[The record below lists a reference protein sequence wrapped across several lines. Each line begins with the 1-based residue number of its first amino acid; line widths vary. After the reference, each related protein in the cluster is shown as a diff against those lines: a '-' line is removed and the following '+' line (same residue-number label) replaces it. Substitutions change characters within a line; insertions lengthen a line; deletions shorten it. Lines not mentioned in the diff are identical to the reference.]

1 MLYIVFDFCKEKE
14 LKSRKE
20 YLKSAFNVDF
30 KYYRLNGST
39 FVYETKCSY
48 YDNIIFLVGH
58 NLLINMFL
66 KLNKII
72 RNKYIIIDSCYINN
86 ISEIEKFK
94 VKKVFLS
101 KNLNKEDVRFDD
113 TGWNFGITK
122 PEILLYDSRD
132 EKDLIKRIKDI
143 YYMYY
148 DIRGKKIWE
157 N

>member
-86 ISEIEKFK
+86 ISAI
-94 VKKVFLS
+94 
-101 KNLNKEDVRFDD
+101 
-113 TGWNFGITK
+113 
-122 PEILLYDSRD
+122 
-132 EKDLIKRIKDI
+132 
-143 YYMYY
+143 
-148 DIRGKKIWE
+148 
-157 N
+157 